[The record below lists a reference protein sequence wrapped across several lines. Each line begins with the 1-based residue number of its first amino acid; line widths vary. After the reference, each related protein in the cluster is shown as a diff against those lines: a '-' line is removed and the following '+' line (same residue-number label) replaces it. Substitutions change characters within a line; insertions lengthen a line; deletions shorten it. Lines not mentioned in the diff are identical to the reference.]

1 MRPETRVKARR
12 ASEIAGELY
21 RLLDDLAKELSNRED
36 FAGYLLV
43 RNLFDRVFGR
53 KSDGLDV
60 LSSLIAVSQMGE
72 SLNSGEVIC
81 AVSDQMTKNSSHA
94 SKRGDNRKRLKTLR
108 QR

>member
-21 RLLDDLAKELSNRED
+21 RLLDDLRKELGVRED

-43 RNLFDRVFGR
+43 TNLHDRIFGR

-72 SLNSGEVIC
+72 LPAYEGEVTC
-81 AVSDQMTKNSSHA
+81 AVTDPVKSKSA
-94 SKRGDNRKRLKTLR
+94 SKSNKGGNKR
-108 QR
+108 

>member
-1 MRPETRVKARR
+1 MRPETRIKARR

-21 RLLDDLAKELSNRED
+21 RLLDDLQKELGVRED

-43 RNLFDRVFGR
+43 TNLHDRIFGR

-72 SLNSGEVIC
+72 HINSGEEVC
-81 AVSDQMTKNSSHA
+81 AATDKATKNSAPA
-94 SKRGDNRKRLKTLR
+94 SKNGGNRKRSKT
-108 QR
+108 

>member
-12 ASEIAGELY
+12 AFEIAGELY
-21 RLLDDLAKELSNRED
+21 RLLDELSRELSNRED

-43 RNLFDRVFGR
+43 RNIHDHVYGR
-53 KSDGLDV
+53 NSSGVDV

-72 SLNSGEVIC
+72 PSSGEPLC
-81 AVSDQMTKNSSHA
+81 AVSDQTSKNSSPA
-94 SKRGDNRKRLKTLR
+94 SKRGVNKKQSKTSR

>member
-1 MRPETRVKARR
+1 MRHETRVKARR

-21 RLLDDLAKELSNRED
+21 RLLDDLRKELGVRED

-43 RNLFDRVFGR
+43 TNLHDRIFGR

-72 SLNSGEVIC
+72 PNTEGEVIC
-81 AVSDQMTKNSSHA
+81 VVTDPTKSTKRTSRNSGNK
-94 SKRGDNRKRLKTLR
+94 KR
-108 QR
+108 

>member
-1 MRPETRVKARR
+1 MRHETRVKARR

-21 RLLDDLAKELSNRED
+21 RLLDDLRKELGVRED

-43 RNLFDRVFGR
+43 TNLHDRIFGR

-72 SLNSGEVIC
+72 PLNTEGEVIC
-81 AVSDQMTKNSSHA
+81 VVTDPTKSTTRTSRNSGNK
-94 SKRGDNRKRLKTLR
+94 KR
-108 QR
+108 